1 MTTSIQGAGESLLK
15 VMLVSLEY
23 TPALNGG
30 VGTLVYELSLGLIQA
45 GHQVVVLTYTPD
57 QPGTLR
63 QPGLEVH
70 FIPSSA
76 SDSGSVARLSIV
88 QGILALNDDMAAYG
102 AKLIAGQDRR
112 PDIIAYFNFGTFRAA
127 SRLGEMFGVPVVGH
141 ISFLIDPTERWW
153 GQTPD
158 PEMVAE
164 ERYLYGKS
172 DELITVSRSMRSLI
186 NQKHGLPECKIHLIH
201 NGLNPE
207 PFMRQ
212 AVNRNKIKKLRQIT
226 APAKEKI
233 IVFAGRLNPQK
244 GISALFESAAR
255 VVEEYPDVRYLIAG
269 EADSQGYGQQV
280 QAMFAQYG
288 SLKNR
293 VKFLGKVPRE
303 HLAILYRVA
312 DLAVMPSVYE
322 PFGYVAIETMAAGVP
337 AIATDQ
343 GGFQD
348 IIQHGET
355 GLLVPVRE
363 EASGLRAVDVEQLA
377 QAQVLLLRDEA
388 MAKSIGAA
396 GQQHVLKEFMLEK
409 MIKSTVS
416 VFQKMILRFHG
427 RSH

>member
-1 MTTSIQGAGESLLK
+1 
-15 VMLVSLEY
+15 MLVSLEY

-30 VGTLVYELSLGLIQA
+30 VGTTVYELALGLIQA

-57 QPGTLR
+57 QPSTLR

-76 SDSGSVARLSIV
+76 SDSGSVARLSMV

-102 AKLIAGQDRR
+102 AKLIAEQERR
-112 PDIIAYFNFGTFRAA
+112 PDVIAYFNFVTFRAA
-127 SRLGEMFGVPVVGH
+127 SGLGEMFGIPVVGH
-141 ISFLIDPTERWW
+141 ISFLIDPPERWW
-153 GQTPD
+153 GQASD
-158 PEMVAE
+158 PELVAQ
-164 ERYLYGKS
+164 ERYLYSNS
-172 DELITVSRSMRSLI
+172 DELMTVSRSMQSLI
-186 NQKHGLPECKIHLIH
+186 HEMYGVPECKIHLVH
-201 NGLNPE
+201 SGLNPQ

-212 AVNRNKIKKLRQIT
+212 AIDQKKIEKLRQVT

-233 IVFAGRLNPQK
+233 IIFAGRLNPQK

-269 EADSQGYGQQV
+269 EADSQSYGQQV
-280 QAMFAQYG
+280 KVMFAQYG
-288 SLKNR
+288 SLKGR
-293 VKFLGKVPRE
+293 MKFLGKVPRE
-303 HLAILYRVA
+303 QLAILYRIA

-322 PFGYVAIETMAAGVP
+322 PFGYVAIETMAAAVP

-343 GGFQD
+343 GGFHD

-363 EASGLRAVDVEQLA
+363 ETTGLRAVDVEQLA

-396 GQQHVLKEFMLEK
+396 GQQHVLKEFTLEK
-409 MIKSTVS
+409 MAGLAVS
-416 VFQKMILRFHG
+416 VFQKMIPRFHG